1 MMKNFLWWIGLT
13 IFFSLALYGI
23 TSFISPTSLTRPLS
37 EFEMLLNLIGI
48 SSILSFNV
56 VASRVILNEIRKK

>member
-23 TSFISPTSLTRPLS
+23 TSFISPTSLTWPLS